1 MRVTQR
7 MIMDNAVQYMTSN
20 LEKLQEYQE
29 KVASGKEFQR
39 VSDNPSGATTALN
52 LRSTLAT
59 SQTYLDTADLT
70 DGWMTAT
77 DDALSQILDI
87 AKRAIDLTRQGV
99 SDTEGDTQR
108 ETYAT
113 ELNTLLDQAIDVAN
127 TTHLGNYIFAGFK
140 TTTTPFSLDDSNGD
154 GEGDTMIYNGDN
166 GVMLRALGPSL
177 TLSQNID
184 GEATFKDLVAAII
197 NARDALRTNQSDTI
211 QDAVGVLENAFQ
223 IVNTASTTNG
233 ARLSQT
239 RVIAQRL
246 ETTQVELQKL
256 LSEKE
261 DVNMAEA
268 VSTFTYQ
275 QTVYQAVLEVGQRA
289 ISALSLFDLMS

>member
-108 ETYAT
+108 EAYAT
-113 ELNTLLDQAIDVAN
+113 ELNTLLEQAIDVAN

-140 TTTTPFSLDDSNGD
+140 TTTTPFSLDDNNGD
-154 GEGDTMIYNGDN
+154 GEGDTMIYHGDN

-184 GEATFKDLVAAII
+184 GEATFKDLVAAIV

-211 QDAVGVLENAFQ
+211 QDAVDVLENALQ

>member
-29 KVASGKEFQR
+29 KVASGKEFQL

-108 ETYAT
+108 EAYAT
-113 ELNTLLDQAIDVAN
+113 ELNTLLEQAIDVAN

-140 TTTTPFSLDDSNGD
+140 TTTTPFSLDDNNGD
-154 GEGDTMIYNGDN
+154 GEGDTMIYHGDN

-184 GEATFKDLVAAII
+184 GEATFKDLVAAIV

-211 QDAVGVLENAFQ
+211 QDAVDVLENALQ